1 LVVEYSDFPF
11 WLRFAHFINVIFI
24 TLLIRS
30 GIEILSALPKL
41 YWNDNAR
48 PGTEWIKFTKK
59 KIPKDRLWIS
69 LEEEESFSSW
79 IALPGHKNLGLGRHW
94 HFFSVVFW
102 IANGAAYYIL
112 LFTSN
117 EWQRLIPTSWSIIPE
132 AFNTAMVYTSFQF
145 PPPGDPYNPLQQ
157 LMYFGVVFLLG
168 PFMIATGAAM
178 SPAVDGRFP
187 RYPTIFGGRQAARSL
202 HFLGMIAFVL
212 FIIAHVTMVLIERFP
227 ENMGNMVLGQGAG
240 TSLGVAI
247 ALFAFYVIIIIIIH
261 AWATALSLR
270 KPRFIQNRLDLLIVP
285 LKWLLFR
292 KAVSRQEY
300 SRSDVSEF
308 FRVNG
313 YPPDTT
319 EYKKLFASNFSD
331 WRLKIYG
338 LVEREIELSLDDL
351 HVIRRQS
358 QITEHYCI
366 QGWTAIG
373 EWSGVPMSFVIQK
386 CKPLNTARYA
396 VFHSYQYV
404 DGDEFYE
411 VLDLEMVKHPQ
422 TILAYEMNGQP
433 LDLGH
438 GAPLRLRCE
447 TQLGYKMVKWL
458 RSIEFVDDYK
468 HIGTGQGGHREDHMY
483 YSPRAG
489 I

>member
-1 LVVEYSDFPF
+1 MVIEYSDFPF

-41 YWNDNAR
+41 YWNDNAK

-59 KIPKDRLWIS
+59 RIPEDRLWIS

-102 IANGAAYYIL
+102 IANGVAYYIL

-117 EWQRLIPTSWSIIPE
+117 EWQRLIPTSWSIIIE
-132 AFNTAMVYTSFQF
+132 AFNTAMVYASFQF

-178 SPAVDGRFP
+178 SPAIDSRFP
-187 RYPTIFGGRQAARSL
+187 RYPRIFGGRQAARSL

-212 FIIAHVTMVLIERFP
+212 FIIIHVTMVLIERFP
-227 ENMGNMVLGQGAG
+227 ENMGNIVLGQGAG

-247 ALFAFYVIIIIIIH
+247 ALFAFYVIIIIIVHI
-261 AWATALSLR
+261 WATALSLR

-285 LKWLLFR
+285 LKWLLFH
-292 KAVSRQEY
+292 KAVSKQEY
-300 SRSDVSEF
+300 SRSDISEF

-319 EYKKLFASNFSD
+319 EYKKLFANNFSD

-338 LVEREIELSLDDL
+338 LVERPMELSVDDL
-351 HVIRRQS
+351 NAIHKQS
-358 QITEHYCI
+358 QVTE
-366 QGWTAIG
+366 
-373 EWSGVPMSFVIQK
+373 
-386 CKPLNTARYA
+386 
-396 VFHSYQYV
+396 
-404 DGDEFYE
+404 
-411 VLDLEMVKHPQ
+411 
-422 TILAYEMNGQP
+422 
-433 LDLGH
+433 
-438 GAPLRLRCE
+438 
-447 TQLGYKMVKWL
+447 
-458 RSIEFVDDYK
+458 
-468 HIGTGQGGHREDHMY
+468 
-483 YSPRAG
+483 
-489 I
+489 